1 MIAAV
6 AEVAGAGIRTLGDAE
21 FQFLSGFVLDHC
33 GITMGE
39 HKRPL
44 LQGRLQRR
52 LRALKLDSFRDYCEL
67 LRRDPDVELDAFVSA
82 VSTNVT
88 AFFREPHHFEYLAG
102 QLAAWL
108 GERPRRRVR
117 IWSAG
122 CATGEEAYS
131 LAMVL
136 AEAIAA
142 ERGPVDALILATDIS
157 PAALATARR
166 GVYALDRLG
175 GVTPERRHRW
185 FQRGSGAHAGF
196 ARVHPRLA
204 ELVRVRPLNLM
215 ESWPMH
221 GAFDAIFCRNVVI
234 YFDVPS
240 KQRLFERFDGALQ
253 PHGKLFLGHSESM
266 HGLSERF
273 TLIGQTI
280 YTKRSHSAS
289 RN

>member
-1 MIAAV
+1 MS
-6 AEVAGAGIRTLGDAE
+6 VAGAEAAGTGIRMLGDAE
-21 FQFLSGFVLDHC
+21 FRYLSGFVQEHC

-39 HKRPL
+39 HKRQL

-52 LRALKLDSFRDYCEL
+52 LRALALDSFAEYCEL
-67 LRRDPDVELDAFVSA
+67 LRRDPVAELDAFVSA
-82 VSTNVT
+82 ISTNVT

-102 QLAAWL
+102 QLSAWL

-136 AEAIAA
+136 AEAIEA
-142 ERGPVDALILATDIS
+142 ERGPCDALILATDIS
-157 PAALATARR
+157 PAALETARR
-166 GVYALDRLG
+166 GVYALERLG
-175 GVTPERRHRW
+175 GVSPARRHRW

-204 ELVRVRPLNLM
+204 ELVRVRPLNLI
-215 ESWPMH
+215 EPWPMH

-234 YFDVPS
+234 YFDTPA

-266 HGLSERF
+266 HGLSGQF
-273 TLIGQTI
+273 TLVGQTI
-280 YTKRSHSAS
+280 YAKCPQRGS
-289 RN
+289 RD